1 VGEQDTDRLI
11 ELVEAARA
19 GDRQAQDHLVA
30 GYLPLVYNIVGRA
43 LGGNAD
49 VDDVVQETMLRAVDG
64 LPGLRDPASF
74 RSWLVA
80 IAMNQIRG
88 HWQAN
93 QTYLAHERGEGW
105 DAFEPVDPRM
115 DFVELTIVR
124 LGLSGQRREVAE
136 ATRWLD
142 AADRELLALWWLEAA
157 GEVTRAEL
165 ADALG
170 LPPQHAAVRIQRM
183 KGQLEL
189 SRVVVRALSSARCAE
204 LRAHAAGWEGT
215 PSPLWRKRFA
225 RHVRECRECSGHG
238 GDLVPAERL
247 LVALAMVPPAA
258 GLAALIAATRHA
270 AAFHFAADAAP
281 WGPSGSTSPIEHISG
296 PQPTPRPS
304 SAHAHRRP
312 RTAHGI
318 RRLASRPLLSSA
330 AAGFTAIAA
339 VAGIAYQTSDS
350 VRGKSRATDSLE
362 ITQGGPTASNSPPA
376 PTPDPSQPSMTK
388 ATTTTTATTPA
399 GPTTSH
405 TPTHAKPTSP
415 TPKPPSTTGSSA
427 PTSAPVPMPTNNASA
442 VQQVLDLLNRAR
454 ADQGLPALTITSG
467 LTGSATKHNQT
478 MASGC
483 GMSHQCPGEPG
494 LGARETA
501 AGVHWMAA
509 GENIGEGG
517 PVASSDSGIA
527 SMALAL
533 TQDMLNEKPPNDGHR
548 RNILSTSFTHV
559 GIAVFRD
566 SKGTVWMTQDFSD

>member
-1 VGEQDTDRLI
+1 MDTYQ
-11 ELVEAARA
+11 LVEAARA
-19 GDRQAQDHLVA
+19 GDAHAQDQLVA
-30 GYLPLVYNIVGRA
+30 AYLPLVYNIVGRA
-43 LGGNAD
+43 LGGHAD
-49 VDDVVQETMLRAVDG
+49 VDDVVQETMLRAIDG
-64 LPGLRDPASF
+64 LPGLRDPGSF

-105 DAFEPVDPRM
+105 ESFEPVDPRT

-142 AADRELLALWWLEAA
+142 QDDRELLALWWLEAG
-157 GEVTRAEL
+157 GEIARTEL

-189 SRVVVRALSSARCAE
+189 SRVVVRALLAAPRCPE
-204 LRAHAAGWEGT
+204 LHAHTAGWDGM

-225 RHVRECRECSGHG
+225 RHVRECPACSGFG

-247 LVALAMVPPAA
+247 LVALGLVPPAA

-270 AAFHFAADAAP
+270 AAFHLAAGSAP
-281 WGPSGSTSPIEHISG
+281 WGGSGTAAPFEHISG
-296 PQPTPRPS
+296 GGRQLS
-304 SAHAHRRP
+304 SAGRSGHTRAASHAHRKPPSTR
-312 RTAHGI
+312 GL
-318 RRLASRPLLSSA
+318 RRLTSHPLLSSA
-330 AAGFTAIAA
+330 AAGITAIAA
-339 VAGIAYQTSDS
+339 VTGIVYGTSDPGQNKGR
-350 VRGKSRATDSLE
+350 VTDSLE
-362 ITQGGPTASNSPPA
+362 ITQAA
-376 PTPDPSQPSMTK
+376 PTTSSTTESTTPTPSQTSTTAA
-388 ATTTTTATTPA
+388 ATTTPA
-399 GPTTSH
+399 RA
-405 TPTHAKPTSP
+405 TPTHAKPTSAAP
-415 TPKPPSTTGSSA
+415 THTTTT
-427 PTSAPVPMPTNNASA
+427 PTSAAPPPANSGSA
-442 VQQVLDLLNRAR
+442 VQQVLALVNKAR

-467 LTGSATKHNQT
+467 LTASAMKHNQT

-483 GMSHQCPGEPG
+483 GLSHQCPGEPD

-517 PVASSDSGIA
+517 PVSSSDSAIA
-527 SMALAL
+527 SMAVAL

-548 RNILSTSFTHV
+548 RNILSTSFTHI